1 MRMTTFQIVFTAMF
15 VIFIG
20 LGVLSFSLYSAN
32 NSNIGT
38 IVVWGTADQG
48 KMVSFLNALNQQ
60 DRSFQGVSYVQ
71 KNESTYPNEVI
82 NAMASGVSP
91 DIILISQ
98 DQIGIFGDK
107 INTIPYNIVP
117 QSSFVSS
124 YIDEARLFL
133 TSQGTLAFPFL
144 IDPMVMYWNRDIF
157 QTAGIAQ
164 PPQYWNDLV
173 TQAQKLSVLDPSKN
187 IKRSAIALG
196 GWNNVDHA
204 KEILAMLFIQAGD
217 MLVVRDTSTDLVRS
231 VFGAN
236 IPGANENPA
245 SSALQ
250 FYTEFGNPSKTDY
263 SWNRSLPR
271 SGEAFTSGTLAIYLG
286 FASEY
291 PTISARNPNLRF
303 GVATAPQI
311 QGNSAHVTYGRLT
324 GLAIPRTSLNQQG
337 ALIIAQKMTNQ
348 TGISAA
354 FQIFG
359 GAPVRLD
366 LSVDTT
372 GNAAY
377 ATFYQSALIARGWL
391 DPNPSETDDIFRTMV
406 NDVISN
412 KSQAGSAVQD
422 AARELQTLAPG
433 ILQ

>member
-1 MRMTTFQIVFTAMF
+1 MTTFQILFTAMF

-32 NSNIGT
+32 NSSIGNV
-38 IVVWGTADQG
+38 VVWGTTDQG
-48 KMVSFLNALNQQ
+48 KMVNFLNALNQQ

-71 KNESTYPNEVI
+71 KNESTYTSEVI
-82 NAMASGVSP
+82 NAMASGASP

-98 DQIGIFGDK
+98 DQIGIFADK
-107 INTIPYNIVP
+107 VGIIPYNVVP
-117 QSSFVSS
+117 QSSYVTS

-133 TSQGTLAFPFL
+133 TSEGTLAFPFL

-164 PPQYWNDLV
+164 PPQYWNELV
-173 TQAQKLSVLDPSKN
+173 TQAQKLSVLDSAKN

-196 GWNNVDHA
+196 GWDNVDHA
-204 KEILAMLFIQAGD
+204 KEILSMLFIQAGD
-217 MLVVRDTSTDLVRS
+217 MLVVRDNSTDLLRS

-236 IPGANENPA
+236 IPGATENPA

-250 FYTEFGNPSKTDY
+250 FYTEFSNPSKTGY
-263 SWNRSLPR
+263 SWNRALPR
-271 SGEAFTSGTLAIYLG
+271 SQEAFTSGVLGIYLG

-291 PTISARNPNLRF
+291 TDISKRNPNLRF
-303 GVATAPQI
+303 GVATVPQI
-311 QGNSAHVTYGRLT
+311 QSNGTHVTYGTLT
-324 GLAIPRTSLNQQG
+324 GMAIPRTSLNQQG
-337 ALIIAQKMTNQ
+337 ALAIAQKMTNQ
-348 TGISAA
+348 AGISAA

-359 GAPVRLD
+359 GAPVRSD
-366 LSVDTT
+366 LSIDTT
-372 GNAAY
+372 SNAAY

>member
-1 MRMTTFQIVFTAMF
+1 MTTFQIVFTAMF

-20 LGVLSFSLYSAN
+20 LGVLSFSLYTAN
-32 NSNIGT
+32 NNNIGSV
-38 IVVWGTADQG
+38 VVWGTADQG
-48 KMVSFLNALNQQ
+48 KMVNFLNALNQQ
-60 DRSFQGVSYVQ
+60 DRSFQAVSYVQ
-71 KNESTYPNEVI
+71 KSESTYTNEVI
-82 NAMASGVSP
+82 NAMASGIGP

-98 DQIGIFGDK
+98 DQIGIFADK

-124 YIDEARLFL
+124 YVDEARLFL

-144 IDPMVMYWNRDIF
+144 IDPLVMYWNRDIF

-164 PPQYWNDLV
+164 PPQYWNDVV
-173 TQAQKLSVLDPSKN
+173 TQAQKLSLLDPAKN
-187 IKRSAIALG
+187 LKRSAIALG

-204 KEILAMLFIQAGD
+204 KEILSMLFIQAGD
-217 MLVVRDTSTDLVRS
+217 LLVVRDNSTDLLRS

-236 IPGANENPA
+236 SPGATENPA

-263 SWNRSLPR
+263 SWNRALPR
-271 SGEAFTSGTLAIYLG
+271 SQEAFTGGTLAMYLG

-291 PTISARNPNLRF
+291 ADISTRNPNLRF
-303 GVATAPQI
+303 GVATVPQI
-311 QGNSAHVTYGRLT
+311 QSNTTYVTYGALT
-324 GLAIPRTSLNQQG
+324 GLAIPRTSQNQQG
-337 ALIIAQKMTNQ
+337 ALAIAQKMTNQ
-348 TGISAA
+348 TGIGLA
-354 FQIFG
+354 FPIFG

-391 DPNPSETDDIFRTMV
+391 DPNPTETDDIFSTMV

-412 KSQAGSAVQD
+412 KSQAGPAVQD
-422 AARELQTLAPG
+422 AAHELQTLAPG